1 MKEIQIV
8 CCRYCENIVPRV
20 PCSVEDLSVE
30 IQELYAHFIPFS
42 FRRWCDLLM
51 PEDLAKS
58 CHVT

>member
-30 IQELYAHFIPFS
+30 VQVLYTHFIPFS
-42 FRRWCDLLM
+42 FCCLCDFLV
-51 PEDLAKS
+51 PEDLAE
-58 CHVT
+58 CRHVT

>member
-30 IQELYAHFIPFS
+30 VQVLYTHFIPFS
-42 FRRWCDLLM
+42 FRCLCDFLV
-51 PEDLAKS
+51 PEDLAERR
-58 CHVT
+58 HVT

>member
-8 CCRYCENIVPRV
+8 CCCYCENIVPRV

-30 IQELYAHFIPFS
+30 VQVLYAYFVPFS
-42 FRRWCDLLM
+42 FCRLCDFLV
-51 PEDLAKS
+51 PEDLAER